1 MDAHREDMAGSV
13 HQGDVAQPANG
24 VEPRS
29 EVDIALPSTEP
40 NVVQLG
46 SEQHVPLLV
55 APIADAVGQLQ

>member
-1 MDAHREDMAGSV
+1 MDIRHEDMARSMRRE
-13 HQGDVAQPANG
+13 DVSQPTDG
-24 VEPRS
+24 TKRGS
-29 EVDIALPSTEP
+29 EVDIAPASTEP